1 MEKKIDWSSVFKK
14 GALILGIG
22 VAVCEIGANFIDLK
36 NLHNA
41 TNIKIA
47 GPKED

>member
-1 MEKKIDWSSVFKK
+1 MKKIDLGSLFKK

-36 NLHNA
+36 DLSKA
-41 TNIKIA
+41 TEKIA
-47 GPKED
+47 GPTKD